1 MIPHDTGHDV
11 TTYHDISCDITY
23 IPWYTTSLRIHHA
36 NRNSTKTHRL
46 VAVYCF
52 FRVCL
57 SPHLG
62 LSSVC
67 LFCRP
72 ESFCC
77 PSAVHIMGLTVP
89 PAKSNLVPSGLGL
102 LPERMYVCFVSFFFF
117 LCFVFFLSL
126 SFFLLDAWYLVL
138 LRL

>member
-1 MIPHDTGHDV
+1 MIRGMMSRHITIYHAISHTYPGTPHHFEF
-11 TTYHDISCDITY
+11 TTQIEIQRKPTASWRSI
-23 IPWYTTSLRIHHA
+23 
-36 NRNSTKTHRL
+36 
-46 VAVYCF
+46 VF
-52 FRVCL
+52 FAFVSPLILACL
-57 SPHLG
+57 PSG
-62 LSSVC
+62 